1 MNPRQQTIKQLSA
14 SGYELKRHGANHDIY
29 YNPQTH
35 STVPVKRH
43 DFNEND
49 MKYIFKEANNRRVTM
64 KYIYTA
70 LFTPIEDG
78 SGYYAKVPDLPGCIT
93 TGNSLSD
100 AIDQITDAMSAWLV
114 VAEDEGEPIAP
125 PSPQEKL
132 SVDAGTICSLI
143 SADTIEYRAQTDTR
157 AVRKNVSLPSWMVR
171 LADKRG
177 INCSQVLQDALR
189 TLLDNST
196 IAHTH

>member
-1 MNPRQQTIKQLSA
+1 MQ
-14 SGYELKRHGANHDIY
+14 
-29 YNPQTH
+29 
-35 STVPVKRH
+35 
-43 DFNEND
+43 
-49 MKYIFKEANNRRVTM
+49 
-64 KYIYTA
+64 YIYTA

-125 PSPQEKL
+125 PTPQEQL
-132 SVDAGTICSLI
+132 RVDTGTICSLI
-143 SADTIEYRAQTDTR
+143 SADTIEYRARTDTR
-157 AVRKNVSLPSWMVR
+157 AVRKNVSLPNWMVC

-189 TLLDNST
+189 SILDIPST
-196 IAHTH
+196 AKTH

>member
-1 MNPRQQTIKQLSA
+1 
-14 SGYELKRHGANHDIY
+14 
-29 YNPQTH
+29 
-35 STVPVKRH
+35 
-43 DFNEND
+43 
-49 MKYIFKEANNRRVTM
+49 M

-114 VAEDEGEPIAP
+114 VAEDEGEPITP

-196 IAHTH
+196 VAHTH

>member
-1 MNPRQQTIKQLSA
+1 
-14 SGYELKRHGANHDIY
+14 
-29 YNPQTH
+29 
-35 STVPVKRH
+35 
-43 DFNEND
+43 
-49 MKYIFKEANNRRVTM
+49 M

-114 VAEDEGEPIAP
+114 VAEDEGEPITP

-177 INCSQVLQDALR
+177 ITCSQVLQDALR

>member
-1 MNPRQQTIKQLSA
+1 
-14 SGYELKRHGANHDIY
+14 
-29 YNPQTH
+29 
-35 STVPVKRH
+35 
-43 DFNEND
+43 
-49 MKYIFKEANNRRVTM
+49 M

-93 TGNSLSD
+93 TGKNLSD

-114 VAEDEGEPIAP
+114 VAEDEGEPIVP

-132 SVDAGTICSLI
+132 SVGAGTICSLI
-143 SADTIEYRAQTDTR
+143 AADTIEYRAQTDTR

-177 INCSQVLQDALR
+177 INCSQVLQDSLR

-196 IAHTH
+196 IARTH

>member
-1 MNPRQQTIKQLSA
+1 
-14 SGYELKRHGANHDIY
+14 
-29 YNPQTH
+29 
-35 STVPVKRH
+35 
-43 DFNEND
+43 
-49 MKYIFKEANNRRVTM
+49 M

-93 TGNSLSD
+93 KGNILSD
-100 AIDQITDAMSAWLV
+100 A
-114 VAEDEGEPIAP
+114 IAP